1 MYVYMY
7 NIHIL
12 WLTQSIWPS
21 SQDSVTAV
29 DFGAGGRGV
38 DIKIDVNGRYSDYEV
53 EELDVPNSDAAA
65 TYKPGRAAKAT
76 GIFLLYITNTI
87 YIYIYVYICI
97 YIIDTY
103 RYIYKYSICC
113 AGCVGSSRT
122 APIVTRG
129 GQVLISLLLIAEI
142 LSFFLVWKR
151 RGLLRVLDEQRAA
164 VLDAVGFRI
173 GLKRCVG

>member
-1 MYVYMY
+1 MY

-97 YIIDTY
+97 YI
-103 RYIYKYSICC
+103 YIYIYIY
-113 AGCVGSSRT
+113 
-122 APIVTRG
+122 
-129 GQVLISLLLIAEI
+129 
-142 LSFFLVWKR
+142 F
-151 RGLLRVLDEQRAA
+151 
-164 VLDAVGFRI
+164 
-173 GLKRCVG
+173 